1 MPRKKKQDPVK
12 MIEGRNIVVGVSGG
26 IAAYKSAEL
35 VRALVKKGAD
45 VRVMMTENA
54 CRFVR
59 PLTYEALSGNPVCV
73 DLFDGSEDA
82 AIRHIEWAGQAEAVV
97 IAPATADII
106 GKMAA
111 GIADDALTTFLL
123 AVTAPVLVCPAMN
136 TNMYKNRA
144 VQRNLNLLRKDGYEI
159 LEPGS
164 GELACGTTG
173 PGRMP
178 EPPVIADRVCRLL
191 VPKDMAGKKVL
202 VTAGPTRE
210 PIDPVRFISNHSS
223 GRMGYAL
230 ARAAEYRGAA
240 VTLITG
246 PVNLAP
252 PVNVDMVPVETAEEM
267 AEATLAR
274 MGASHIVIKV
284 AAVGDFRAEKVAA
297 QKIKKT
303 GRSELVLTLK
313 ENRDIL
319 KEAGRQKKDQVLV
332 GFAAETQ
339 DLVKNAGKKLG
350 EKNAD
355 MIVANMVAGEDSAF
369 GSTTNEVC
377 LLYKDG
383 RQERLPRQDKERLAH
398 VILNRILD
406 LAPDT

>member
-1 MPRKKKQDPVK
+1 MPVKKKQDRVRT
-12 MIEGRNIVVGVSGG
+12 IEGCNIVVGVSGG

-54 CRFVR
+54 RHFVG
-59 PLTYEALSGNPVCV
+59 PMTFEALSGHPVCL

-97 IAPATADII
+97 IAPATANII

-123 AVTAPVLVCPAMN
+123 AVTAPVMVCPAMN
-136 TNMYKNRA
+136 THMYQNRA
-144 VQRNLNLLRKDGYEI
+144 VQRNIALLKKDGYTV

-178 EPPVIADRVCRLL
+178 EPGIIADRVCRLL
-191 VPKDMAGKKVL
+191 VPKDMSGKKVL
-202 VTAGPTRE
+202 ITAGPTRE

-240 VTLITG
+240 VSLITG

-252 PVNVDMVPVETAEEM
+252 PVDVDIVPVETADQM
-267 AEATLAR
+267 AEETLSRVADND
-274 MGASHIVIKV
+274 IIIKV
-284 AAVGDFRAEKVAA
+284 AAVGDYRAKKVAP
-297 QKIKKT
+297 QKIKKD
-303 GRSELVLTLK
+303 GKSELVLNLK
-313 ENRDIL
+313 ANKDIL
-319 KEAGRQKKDQVLV
+319 KEVGRKKKKQVLV
-332 GFAAETQ
+332 GFAAETRA
-339 DLVKNAGKKLG
+339 LIKNAEKKLA

-355 MIVANMVAGEDSAF
+355 MIVANMVAGKDSAF
-369 GSTTNEVC
+369 GSDTNEVC

-383 RQERLPRQDKERLAH
+383 RRERLPRQDKEKLAH
-398 VILNRILD
+398 VILSRILD
-406 LAPDT
+406 LI

>member
-1 MPRKKKQDPVK
+1 MPKKKKQDLVK
-12 MIEGRNIVVGVSGG
+12 TIQGRNIVVGVSGG

-54 CRFVR
+54 CRFVG
-59 PLTYEALSGNPVCV
+59 PLTLEALSGNPVCL

-97 IAPATADII
+97 IAPATANII

-111 GIADDALTTFLL
+111 GMADDALTTFLL

-136 TNMYKNRA
+136 THMYKNRA
-144 VQRNLNLLRKDGYEI
+144 VQRNLSLLRNDGYEI
-159 LEPGS
+159 LAPGS
-164 GELACGTTG
+164 GELACGTSG
-173 PGRMP
+173 PGRLP
-178 EPPVIADRVCRLL
+178 EPAIIVDRVCRLL
-191 VPKDMAGKKVL
+191 VSKDMAGKKVL

-210 PIDPVRFISNHSS
+210 PIDPVRYISNHSS

-230 ARAAEYRGAA
+230 ARAAEHRGAA
-240 VTLITG
+240 VTLVTG

-252 PVNVDMVPVETAEEM
+252 PVNVDVVPVQTAEEM
-267 AEATLAR
+267 AGETLAR
-274 MGASHIVIKV
+274 VSDSHIIIKV
-284 AAVGDFRAEKVAA
+284 AAVGDYRVEKVAT
-297 QKIKKT
+297 QKIKKD
-303 GRSELVLTLK
+303 GQPGLVLNLK

-319 KEAGRQKKDQVLV
+319 KEVGRKKKKQILV

-339 DLVKNAGKKLG
+339 AMIDNAGKKLA

-355 MIVANMVAGEDSAF
+355 MIVANMVSGKDSAF
-369 GSTTNEVC
+369 GSETNEVC
-377 LLYKDG
+377 LLYRDG
-383 RQERLPRQDKERLAH
+383 RQERLPRQDKGQLAH
-398 VILNRILD
+398 VILNRIMD
-406 LAPDT
+406 LV